1 MTNFLLNMNFFF
13 ESVNDREELS
23 IVEYPHLINL
33 VLDEVH
39 DDYIEQVCL
48 MVLVFL
54 SPVTHYK
61 E

>member
-1 MTNFLLNMNFFF
+1 MNFFF

-39 DDYIEQVCL
+39 DDYIKQVCL